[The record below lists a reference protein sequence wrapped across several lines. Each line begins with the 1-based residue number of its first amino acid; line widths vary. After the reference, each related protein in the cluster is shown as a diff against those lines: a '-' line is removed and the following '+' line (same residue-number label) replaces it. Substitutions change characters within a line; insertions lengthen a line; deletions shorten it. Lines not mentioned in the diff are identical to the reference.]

1 MLAERI
7 RTAIE
12 RTDMRSDTG
21 QVFHVTVSIGMAVIG
36 PSSCSRPTRALH
48 WADKAL
54 YQAKSQGRNR
64 VVVADPWMLNTTIA
78 ELPA

>member
-1 MLAERI
+1 MLTPNE
-7 RTAIE
+7 
-12 RTDMRSDTG
+12 
-21 QVFHVTVSIGMAVIG
+21 
-36 PSSCSRPTRALH
+36 ALH